1 MELTTIRIP
10 KRRYDALVSAVAA
23 LLEEYDV
30 AGPPSDDF
38 DVETLEG
45 AGEFERFHVVRDFA
59 VRLGRADPV
68 EGDGDDELELEV
80 HAHHLVALVAAFP
93 DLTGAA
99 DVPEPDLSVAVQ
111 GLCHAYLAAFS
122 GAGKGES
129 DDGGAGEDRA

>member
-1 MELTTIRIP
+1 MELITIRIR

-23 LLEEYDV
+23 LLEEYGV

-38 DVETLEG
+38 DVGTLEG
-45 AGEFERFHVVRDFA
+45 VGEFEQFDVVRDFA
-59 VRLGRADPV
+59 VRLGRADAV
-68 EGDGDDELELEV
+68 EDDGDDGANELEIEV

-111 GLCHAYLAAFS
+111 GLCYEYLAELS
-122 GAGKGES
+122 GARERKT
-129 DDGGAGEDRA
+129 